1 MELPVGYLS
10 VEPHLWEQRE
20 DYKQAKE
27 IVKSLQVVND
37 NAERAVALIQEYS
50 GFITHDE
57 MQLQFLL
64 QVVEDHRNMF
74 PDRRKFT

>member
-37 NAERAVALIQEYS
+37 NAMTMIHNSWWNAATVSIASCWRSSEHV
-50 GFITHDE
+50 
-57 MQLQFLL
+57 
-64 QVVEDHRNMF
+64 
-74 PDRRKFT
+74 PW